1 MGVACG
7 RRPFVVFGRGW
18 VHKVCRRRSATEP
31 FRESVLRSPRVPLG
45 PPHYHEDGMRF
56 RLIPRDESFYPLF
69 DEQAQIAADSAIA
82 VGEMLASL
90 PVSAEAASVVVAAE
104 KRADGVLRTV
114 RDQLEHAI
122 VTPFDREDIQAL
134 SNALDDVIDEMRAAA
149 DAAFQHN
156 ITTQLPGIEELLR
169 ILCDITARNVAL
181 VHGLR
186 TLRNLTPVI
195 DEIERLESE
204 ADGVYRKVMAE
215 LFSGR
220 HDALD
225 ILRWKDVVE
234 AIESAIDAVED
245 ASDEVQS
252 IAVKHA

>member
-1 MGVACG
+1 
-7 RRPFVVFGRGW
+7 
-18 VHKVCRRRSATEP
+18 
-31 FRESVLRSPRVPLG
+31 
-45 PPHYHEDGMRF
+45 MRF

-69 DEQAQIAADSAIA
+69 DQQAQIAADTAL
-82 VGEMLASL
+82 VLQQLMLSL
-90 PVSAEAASVVVAAE
+90 PVSAENAGVVVEAE
-104 KRADGVLRTV
+104 KQADAVLRQV
-114 RDQLEHAI
+114 RERLETSI
-122 VTPFDREDIQAL
+122 VTPFDPEDIQKL
-134 SNALDDVIDEMRAAA
+134 SNSLDDVLDEMREAA
-149 DAAFQHN
+149 DSALQHN
-156 ITTQLPGIEELLR
+156 ISSPLPGVDELLR
-169 ILCDITARNVAL
+169 ILVQITSKGVEL
-181 VHGLR
+181 VKGLR
-186 TLRNLTPVI
+186 SLRGLQTLI

-204 ADGVYRKVMAE
+204 ADGIYRKVMAE

>member
-1 MGVACG
+1 
-7 RRPFVVFGRGW
+7 
-18 VHKVCRRRSATEP
+18 
-31 FRESVLRSPRVPLG
+31 
-45 PPHYHEDGMRF
+45 MRF

-69 DEQAQIAADSAIA
+69 EQMAQIAADTAVALSEAIS
-82 VGEMLASL
+82 SL
-90 PVSAEAASVVVAAE
+90 PVSAEASDAVIAAE
-104 KRADGVLRTV
+104 KQADGVLRQI
-114 RDQLEHAI
+114 REQLEHAI
-122 VTPFDREDIQAL
+122 VTPFDREDIQSLA
-134 SNALDDVIDEMRAAA
+134 NALDDVVDEMRAAA
-149 DAAFQHN
+149 DSAQQHH
-156 ITTQLPGIEELLR
+156 IATVLPGIGDLLR
-169 ILCDITARNVAL
+169 VLCAITARNVAL

-186 TLRNLTPVI
+186 TLRNLTPII

-204 ADGVYRKVMAE
+204 ADGIYRTVMAE

>member
-1 MGVACG
+1 
-7 RRPFVVFGRGW
+7 
-18 VHKVCRRRSATEP
+18 
-31 FRESVLRSPRVPLG
+31 
-45 PPHYHEDGMRF
+45 MRF

-69 DEQAQIAADSAIA
+69 EQQAQIAADTAIA
-82 VGEMLASL
+82 LERLMTSL
-90 PVSAEAASVVVAAE
+90 PISADAAGAIVAAE
-104 KRADGVLRTV
+104 KQADAVLRDV
-114 RDQLEHAI
+114 RSKLEHAI

-134 SNALDDVIDEMRAAA
+134 SNALDDVVDEMRAAA
-149 DAAFQHN
+149 DSALQHN
-156 ITTQLPGIEELLR
+156 IHTALPGIDDLVR
-169 ILCDITARNVAL
+169 ILSQITERNVAL
-181 VHGLR
+181 VKGLR
-186 TLRNLTPVI
+186 TMKNLAPLF

-204 ADGVYRKVMAE
+204 ADGVYRTVMAE

-245 ASDEVQS
+245 ASDEAQS

>member
-1 MGVACG
+1 
-7 RRPFVVFGRGW
+7 
-18 VHKVCRRRSATEP
+18 
-31 FRESVLRSPRVPLG
+31 
-45 PPHYHEDGMRF
+45 MRF

-69 DEQAQIAADSAIA
+69 DSQAQIAADTAIVLERLVTA
-82 VGEMLASL
+82 L
-90 PVSAEAASVVVAAE
+90 PISAEQVEAVVAAE
-104 KRADGVLRTV
+104 KQADAVLRDV
-114 RDQLEHAI
+114 RTNLEHSI

-134 SNALDDVIDEMRAAA
+134 ANALDDVLDEMRAAA
-149 DAAFQHN
+149 DNAYQHN
-156 ITTQLPGIEELLR
+156 IGTPLPGIDGLLR
-169 ILCDITARNVAL
+169 LLVEITAKNVQL

-186 TLRNLTPVI
+186 TLRDLNPII

-204 ADGVYRKVMAE
+204 ADAQYRKVMAE

-234 AIESAIDAVED
+234 SIEGAIDAVED
-245 ASDEVQS
+245 ASDEVLS

>member
-1 MGVACG
+1 
-7 RRPFVVFGRGW
+7 
-18 VHKVCRRRSATEP
+18 
-31 FRESVLRSPRVPLG
+31 
-45 PPHYHEDGMRF
+45 MRF

-69 DEQAQIAADSAIA
+69 DQLAQIASDTA
-82 VGEMLASL
+82 VSLQQLMTSL
-90 PVSAEAASVVVAAE
+90 PVSAETSASVVSAE
-104 KRADGVLRTV
+104 KQADGVLREI
-114 RDQLEHAI
+114 RAQLEHAI

-134 SNALDDVIDEMRAAA
+134 GNALDDVVDEMRAAA
-149 DAAFQHN
+149 DSAFQHN
-156 ITTQLPGIEELLR
+156 ITTPLPGIADLLR
-169 ILCDITARNVAL
+169 ILRDITARNVAL

-186 TLRNLTPVI
+186 TLRNLTPII

-204 ADGVYRKVMAE
+204 ADGVYRTVMAE

-234 AIESAIDAVED
+234 SIERAIDAVED

>member
-1 MGVACG
+1 
-7 RRPFVVFGRGW
+7 
-18 VHKVCRRRSATEP
+18 
-31 FRESVLRSPRVPLG
+31 
-45 PPHYHEDGMRF
+45 MRF

-69 DEQAQIAADSAIA
+69 DQLAKIAADTA
-82 VGEMLASL
+82 VALSQAMRSL
-90 PVSAEAASVVVAAE
+90 PVSSDASGAVVAAE
-104 KRADGVLRTV
+104 KQADGVLREI
-114 RDQLEHAI
+114 RSQLEHAI
-122 VTPFDREDIQAL
+122 VTPFDREDIQSL
-134 SNALDDVIDEMRAAA
+134 SNALDDVVDEMRAAA
-149 DAAFQHN
+149 DSAFQHN
-156 ITTQLPGIEELLR
+156 LRTPLPGISELLR
-169 ILCDITARNVAL
+169 ILVEATSKNVAL
-181 VHGLR
+181 IAGLR
-186 TLRNLTPVI
+186 TLRNLGPLI

-204 ADGVYRKVMAE
+204 ADGVYRTVMAE